1 MAILKFRIY
10 WEEDESIYRDI
21 VITHQQTFLDLHQAI
36 LKAYEFDNKHA
47 ATFYKS
53 NDAWQYGREITF
65 EKYGKAYKVE
75 PLIMSDV
82 NIGSQIADPNQKFI
96 YEYDFVKG
104 WRFMVELINLDKE
117 VNKKIGHLS
126 KWYKQRV
133 GLAAALIH
141 DPEVLILDEPTS
153 GLDPNQIIEIREVI
167 KNLGATKTI
176 LFSSHIMQEV
186 EAICNR
192 VLIIH
197 KGQIVADD
205 LVNSLQLN
213 NSSNHYVTIQF
224 KEVVSLD
231 MLQNLKEVVSIKDF
245 PKSTFTIETTHPEVM
260 RRQLLELSIE
270 RDINIISLNSEK
282 QNLEQIFK
290 TLTN

>member
-65 EKYGKAYKVE
+65 EKYEKVYKVE

-104 WRFMVELINLDKE
+104 WRFMVELINVDKE
-117 VNKKIGHLS
+117 ENKKITYPSCVRTEGIGPS
-126 KWYKQRV
+126 QYGTK
-133 GLAAALIH
+133 GLIDTRLAEMEEKYDLQPNALA
-141 DPEVLILDEPTS
+141 DGFGEEGEDDNES
-153 GLDPNQIIEIREVI
+153 D
-167 KNLGATKTI
+167 
-176 LFSSHIMQEV
+176 
-186 EAICNR
+186 
-192 VLIIH
+192 
-197 KGQIVADD
+197 VAD
-205 LVNSLQLN
+205 
-213 NSSNHYVTIQF
+213 
-224 KEVVSLD
+224 EVVDDSS
-231 MLQNLKEVVSIKDF
+231 EDF
-245 PKSTFTIETTHPEVM
+245 V
-260 RRQLLELSIE
+260 
-270 RDINIISLNSEK
+270 
-282 QNLEQIFK
+282 
-290 TLTN
+290 